1 MPKINYP
8 VTQFFMG
15 LQTVRN
21 FFSMKYNDCKNVDN
35 MHILDYISDKY
46 FSLYFKILCLIKH
59 IANSIY
65 QSALLIFIF
74 FSLTLF
80 FFFTFFFFTAPMGS
94 PLEQL
99 TDDITSEIFGK
110 TKCAKSLIR
119 CAKLEPLILNAWFSY
134 SLLTYYHK
142 TEFEV
147 AVPLSSNKFLLQAV
161 RFFYQITLFGVHQ
174 VY

>member
-1 MPKINYP
+1 M
-8 VTQFFMG
+8 
-15 LQTVRN
+15 N
-21 FFSMKYNDCKNVDN
+21 F
-35 MHILDYISDKY
+35 
-46 FSLYFKILCLIKH
+46 LCLIKH

-80 FFFTFFFFTAPMGS
+80 FFFFTFFFFTALMGS

-99 TDDITSEIFGK
+99 TDDITSKIFGK
-110 TKCAKSLIR
+110 TKCAKSLILFT
-119 CAKLEPLILNAWFSY
+119 KLEPLVLNARIHTLY
-134 SLLTYYHK
+134 LPIIIRQR
-142 TEFEV
+142 FEV
-147 AVPLSSNKFLLQAV
+147 AVPPSSNKFLLQAV